1 MKLTRL
7 EVHHYRNVVPGTS
20 LVFSP
25 SYNLVLGENGT
36 GRTTLLELISTVLG
50 SDFSG
55 LIHEPFALEY
65 DLAFPG
71 MKLHVFVR
79 NERNAPPPDPDA
91 PVRKGAELMPLRT
104 PVTAESALHP
114 RIEVDVQFHSPSAR
128 LVMRADAEG
137 IDCKVDGE
145 AVWSRS
151 MHWSL
156 LDRSVWTLLFMTAQY
171 IDAGMKDRLKDLLR
185 RTFLLAPQRF
195 DEALGMFER
204 IGAIRYAME
213 VRDGEVFPLG
223 LMALPTWMPG
233 WLRERVEEAPPADV
247 LELTHDARESSFLA
261 RFVAL
266 ADFEAGR
273 FRVEV
278 LEKRPF
284 ENGGR
289 VGFGGFGFQFRR
301 RDGRE
306 VTHEALGFGQ
316 KRLLSLLYYLDVNE
330 DFAIADELAN
340 GLHPRWVEAAMREL
354 GARQVFLASQSP
366 LPFEHILFSSAEALR
381 ASLLLCGNTREDGP
395 ERIAWRNPTHEAAG
409 RLFDAHGLGA
419 HPLAELLRQHLFW

>member
-25 SYNLVLGENGT
+25 SCNMVLGENGT

-71 MKLHVFVR
+71 MKLHVFAR
-79 NERNAPPPDPDA
+79 NERDAPEPDADAPP
-91 PVRKGAELMPLRT
+91 RKGAELMPLRT
-104 PVTAESALHP
+104 PTVPESGLHP
-114 RIEVDVQFHSPSAR
+114 RIEVDVRFHSPSAR
-128 LVMRADAEG
+128 LQMRADAAG

-156 LDRSVWTLLFMTAQY
+156 LDRSVWTLLFMTAQF
-171 IDAGMKDRLKDLLR
+171 IDAGMKDRLKELLR

-233 WLRERVEEAPPADV
+233 WLRERMEQPSAPDV
-247 LELTHDARESSFLA
+247 LELTHDAREGSFLA
-261 RFVAL
+261 KFVAL
-266 ADFEAGR
+266 AGFASGR

-278 LEKRPF
+278 VEKRSF

-289 VGFGGFGFQFRR
+289 VGFGGFGFHFTR

-306 VTHEALGFGQ
+306 LTHAELGFGQ

-330 DFAIADELAN
+330 DFTIADELAN
-340 GLHPRWVEAAMREL
+340 GLHPRWVEAAVREL
-354 GARQVFLASQSP
+354 GGRQVFLTSQNP
-366 LPFEHILFSSAEALR
+366 LLFEHTLFPSAEVLR
-381 ASLLLCGNTREDGP
+381 ASLLLCGDTQGPGP
-395 ERIAWRNPTHEAAG
+395 ERIAWKNPTHEAAG
-409 RLFDAHGLGA
+409 KLFDAHGLGA
-419 HPLAELLRQHLFW
+419 HPLAELLRQQGLW